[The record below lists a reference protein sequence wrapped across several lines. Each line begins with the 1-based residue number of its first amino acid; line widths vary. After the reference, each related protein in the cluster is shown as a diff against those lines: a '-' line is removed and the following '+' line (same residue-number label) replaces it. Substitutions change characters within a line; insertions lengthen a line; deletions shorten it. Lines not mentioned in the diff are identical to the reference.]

1 MTEAG
6 DDRAPVA
13 LDVAVI
19 GGYGGFGR
27 RIVDMLAT
35 DASLRIGVIG
45 RRLDEARAFCLQ
57 SARPGLQAL
66 ALDAHGPAG
75 WSQLFLLRPRVVI
88 DTAGPFQR
96 SDRQLARACAQHG
109 SHYIDLADDAAAV
122 TGIVALDAEARAHG
136 VLVASGASTVP
147 SLSIAVVDD
156 LARDLATVERIEIG
170 IAPGYDGPRG
180 LATIRSILSYVGRPI
195 PQWQGGRT
203 TQAAGW
209 SGTIRHPYPAPVGL
223 RLLSRVDVPDTALLP
238 GRYPTL
244 QTLEIRAG
252 LEVSLAHR
260 GLGWLG
266 WLVEHRLL
274 RDLESRATAARAAA
288 AWLDRWGSDSGA
300 MHVRVIG
307 RDAGGARRSRLWT
320 VVATGGDGPRIPGT
334 AAVIL
339 ARRLLGLA
347 GPPLPARG
355 AMPAVG
361 LVSLEEFEA
370 AWRGAALHTSVVE
383 EPHPVGG

>member
-1 MTEAG
+1 MTGVG
-6 DDRAPVA
+6 DDRAPAA
-13 LDVAVI
+13 LDVAVV

-27 RIVDMLAT
+27 RIVEMLA
-35 DASLRIGVIG
+35 DGASLRIGVIG
-45 RRLDEARAFCLQ
+45 RRIDEAQAFCVR
-57 SARPGLQAL
+57 SALPGLQAL
-66 ALDAHGPAG
+66 ALDVRGPAG
-75 WSQLFLLRPRVVI
+75 RSRLFALRPRVLI
-88 DTAGPFQR
+88 DTAGPFQH
-96 SDRQLARACAQHG
+96 SDRQLARDCVRHG

-122 TGIVALDAEARAHG
+122 TGIVALDGDARAQG

-147 SLSIAVVDD
+147 ALSIAVVDA
-156 LARDLATVERIEIG
+156 LSRGLGTLERIDIG

-195 PQWQGGRT
+195 PQWRGGRRT
-203 TQAAGW
+203 EAAGW
-209 SGTIRHPYPAPVGL
+209 SGTIRHPYPAPVGP
-223 RLLSRVDVPDTALLP
+223 RLLSRVDVPDMALLP
-238 GRYPTL
+238 ARYPAL

-274 RDLESRATAARAAA
+274 RNLERRANTARTAA

-300 MHVRVIG
+300 MHVRVVG
-307 RDAGGARRSRLWT
+307 RDAGGALRSRLWT
-320 VVATGGDGPRIPGT
+320 VVATRGDGPRIPGT

-339 ARRLLGLA
+339 ARRLLGSA
-347 GPPLPARG
+347 GPPLPERG

-361 LVSLEEFEA
+361 LVALEEFES
-370 AWRGAALHTSVVE
+370 AWRGAALKTSVVE
-383 EPHPVGG
+383 EPDPVCS